1 MKEVEEIDKC
11 PITNDSEFHTYFD
24 LGDFPL
30 VNNLSKTREESINC
44 KRFPL
49 KVNFFEKSKL
59 SVLSHSVNSD
69 LLFSNYLFK

>member
-59 SVLSHSVNSD
+59 GNNLPYPIEETISYYNI
-69 LLFSNYLFK
+69 